1 METRQGLRRAFVDWN
16 WSRALL
22 TLEGEHR
29 TVDAT
34 LKSTL
39 PLADIDILLPGRGD
53 QEQESGQALR
63 MKIEQLPQK
72 DPDRREEE
80 EELEEE
86 RPVGKGDQGHPLR
99 GQQAL
104 PRATQ

>member
-1 METRQGLRRAFVDWN
+1 M
-16 WSRALL
+16 
-22 TLEGEHR
+22 LEGEHR

-86 RPVGKGDQGHPLR
+86 RSWQR
-99 GQQAL
+99 GPRSPAS
-104 PRATQ
+104 RATSSSTSDSMT

>member
-1 METRQGLRRAFVDWN
+1 METRRGLRRAFVDWN

-53 QEQESGQALR
+53 QEQESGQALH
-63 MKIEQLPQK
+63 MNIEQLPEK
-72 DPDRREEE
+72 DPDRQE

-86 RPVGKGDQGHPLR
+86 ERLAGKEAAERKGNSVYF
-99 GQQAL
+99 
-104 PRATQ
+104 